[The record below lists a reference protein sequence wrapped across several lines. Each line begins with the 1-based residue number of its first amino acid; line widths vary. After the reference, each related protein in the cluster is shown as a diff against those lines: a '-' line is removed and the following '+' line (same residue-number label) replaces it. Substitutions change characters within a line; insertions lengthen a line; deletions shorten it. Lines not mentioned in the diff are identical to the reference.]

1 MLARLG
7 RRISAQVLRQS
18 CHSEVLQANSRIIS
32 RSMFIEIKE
41 HDKIMKEEVKDMN
54 LRPRVLTAFDMIL
67 QMNQLEIAELSW
79 AIQVRIYRKC
89 K

>member
-7 RRISAQVLRQS
+7 RRISAQVSRQS

-79 AIQVRIYRKC
+79 AIQVRIYRK
-89 K
+89 